1 MKTETILFE
10 KSDGVAIITLNRPQQ
25 YNAFTPQMADELAAA
40 WAEVSRAPDIVCAI
54 LTGAGEKAFC
64 TGMDVVAAMA
74 EDNRETASQ
83 SRSEAPWFRL
93 TPLQNRCWK
102 PVILAIN
109 GMVNGGGF
117 HFVAD
122 CDITLCADH
131 ATFFDTH
138 VKMGLVAGIE
148 PVGLTRR
155 LPLESVFRLALLG
168 GAERMKADEAL
179 RIGLVGEVVPGAE
192 LMSRALE
199 IAAKIAQH
207 SPTALARTKQAIWQG
222 LETGLDAA
230 IENAWQ
236 IIGRHN
242 DCPDIAE
249 GGKAFAEK
257 RAPRWVS
264 FSGEDSGSDGVRS

>member
-1 MKTETILFE
+1 MEFETILFE
-10 KSDGVAIITLNRPQQ
+10 KSDGIATITLNRPQQ
-25 YNAFTPQMADELAAA
+25 YNAFTPRMADELAAA
-40 WAEVSRAPDIVCAI
+40 WTLVSSSPDVVCAI

-64 TGMDVVAAMA
+64 TGMDVVAAMDDA
-74 EDNRETASQ
+74 NRETASQ
-83 SRSEAPWFRL
+83 SREQAPWFRL

-102 PVILAIN
+102 PVLLAIN

-122 CDITLCADH
+122 CDITICADH

-155 LPLESVFRLALLG
+155 IPLESVFRLALMG
-168 GAERMKADEAL
+168 GGERMTAAEAL
-179 RIGLVGEVVPGAE
+179 RIGLVGEVVPGDQ
-192 LMSRALE
+192 LMTRARE
-199 IAAKIAQH
+199 IATKIAQH

-230 IENAWQ
+230 IENAWE

-257 RAPRWVS
+257 RAPSWVP
-264 FSGEDSGSDGVRS
+264 FTE

>member
-1 MKTETILFE
+1 MDFETILFE
-10 KSDGVAIITLNRPQQ
+10 KQDGVATITLNRPKA
-25 YNAFTPQMADELAAA
+25 YNAFNLKMADELSAA
-40 WAEVSRAPDIVCAI
+40 WEVVKTAPDITCAI

-64 TGMDVVAAMA
+64 TGMDVTAASDD
-74 EDNRETASQ
+74 ESRETGNMG
-83 SRSEAPWFRL
+83 REDAPWFRL

-138 VKMGLVAGIE
+138 VKIGLVAGLE
-148 PVGLTRR
+148 PVGLSRR
-155 LPLESVFRLALLG
+155 LPLESVLRLALLG
-168 GAERMKADEAL
+168 GAERMDAQEAL
-179 RIGLVGEVVPGAE
+179 RIGLVGEVVPSDD
-192 LMSRALE
+192 LMARARE
-199 IAAKIAQH
+199 IASKIAGH
-207 SPTALARTKQAIWQG
+207 SPTALARTKKAIWQG

-230 IENAWQ
+230 IDNAWN
-236 IIGRHN
+236 IIGEHN

-249 GGKAFAEK
+249 GGRAFMEK
-257 RAPRWVS
+257 RAPEWVP
-264 FSGEDSGSDGVRS
+264 FTESD